1 MFPKFGGGDMPSSQ
15 IQRLEKALRIALLRA
30 HGETDP
36 ANAGHAQVKIDALE
50 DSEVREGVPLR
61 YQAWQDARRLIN
73 QLEAIERSKGIEHV
87 RLRLWPDSYLDTLY
101 GLPSHE
107 LKGVFQDALSQG
119 DSYTADLARDILHVR
134 ASLGLSI
141 CPSCGGSGRWGDD
154 IPCGRCGGWGS

>member
-1 MFPKFGGGDMPSSQ
+1 MPSSQ

-87 RLRLWPDSYLDTLY
+87 RLRLWPDSYL
-101 GLPSHE
+101 
-107 LKGVFQDALSQG
+107 
-119 DSYTADLARDILHVR
+119 
-134 ASLGLSI
+134 